1 MAEADP
7 FALHRTYLFA
17 LAYRM
22 LGSAADA
29 EDVLQDTYLRYA
41 AAPRDNLRVPRAY
54 LTTITTRL
62 CLDRLKA
69 AHVTR
74 EQYVGPWLPEPV
86 LTLDAPSDP
95 QRAAERHESI
105 TLAFLVLLETL
116 TPVERAVFLLREVFE
131 YGYDEIGAIVQV
143 SQANCRQIFHRAK
156 AQLAT
161 QRPRFAAP
169 PAQQHALV
177 ERFLR
182 ATERGD
188 LGALQEVLAA
198 DVQMWA
204 DSGGKAP
211 APRRLVQG
219 RDTIAQLMVIFADN
233 TLQLL
238 GGDASALR
246 MDLATVNGEPAFL
259 VYIRGALDTAAI
271 CSTDGTRITALHLV
285 RNPEKLAFLT
295 SQLAAGNAL
304 PL

>member
-7 FALHRTYLFA
+7 FALHRSYLFA

-29 EDVLQDTYLRYA
+29 EDVLQDAYLRYA
-41 AAPRDNLRVPRAY
+41 AAPRDDLRVPRAF

-69 AHVTR
+69 ARVTR
-74 EQYVGPWLPEPV
+74 EHYVGPWLPEPV
-86 LTLDAPSDP
+86 LTNDAPGDP
-95 QRAAERHESI
+95 QLAAERHESI

-131 YGYDEIGAIVQV
+131 YGYEEIGAIVQT
-143 SQANCRQIFHRAK
+143 SPANCRQIFHRAK
-156 AQLAT
+156 TQLAD
-161 QRPRFAAP
+161 QRPRFPAP

-219 RDTIAQLMVIFADN
+219 RDTIAQLLLIFVDN

-238 GGDASALR
+238 GGDAASLR
-246 MDLATVNGEPAFL
+246 LETASVNGEPAFL
-259 VYIRGALDTAAI
+259 VFIRGALDTVII
-271 CSTDGTRITALHLV
+271 CSVEGGHISALRLV
-285 RNPEKLAFLT
+285 RNPAKLAFLHR
-295 SQLAAGNAL
+295 QFAAGDTL

>member
-1 MAEADP
+1 
-7 FALHRTYLFA
+7 
-17 LAYRM
+17 
-22 LGSAADA
+22 
-29 EDVLQDTYLRYA
+29 
-41 AAPRDNLRVPRAY
+41 VPRAY